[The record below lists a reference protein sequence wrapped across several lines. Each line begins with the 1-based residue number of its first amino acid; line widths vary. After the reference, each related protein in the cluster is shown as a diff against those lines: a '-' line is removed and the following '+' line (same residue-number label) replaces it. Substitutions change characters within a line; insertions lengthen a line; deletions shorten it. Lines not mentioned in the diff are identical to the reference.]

1 MHVHVRRE
9 LLVAI
14 VLLSCFAG
22 LFSTSID
29 IAHAT
34 TPRTLFQNQ
43 TIYLKSTSS
52 DLQGYRT
59 VSVVAPTSP
68 TNKTIRVSAS
78 SVGSYTVGA
87 WISSATLLFQN
98 PITVDLNY
106 NFQFLIYGNS
116 TRTANASF
124 YCSLGVYRNGVES
137 TIFNASTSDKLTEN
151 VTGYGWQY
159 ALKSSFTFLSGDR
172 LFFRLYLYV
181 SKTGVFDFYY
191 DSASCRSS
199 IVDPPVTRYFRGT
212 SQIQANN
219 FYATSYTVNVGTY
232 KSGTVGSLYTQDTTN
247 TLNVSSA
254 IVGINNVT
262 SIILIGN
269 FSDASA
275 TYSNNL
281 PFISVEYA
289 HFYNGS
295 GGSTKLQFWNYTSG
309 AYQTS
314 GEMYDFLSTPTTSTL
329 KYVYSSVGLTQFR
342 GGSSPTYEWKCN
354 ITTYSSIKTFHT
366 AIDYLKV
373 IPRWFNLSTQ
383 YTTSDTMGDWNAN
396 VPNWI
401 FSIRVWKVNS
411 DRTETEI
418 TSGLIANVT
427 ASTGYKNNT
436 WTPTKTSGIT
446 ALCIRIYALSALDF
460 TADPS
465 SDGGTALVFYTEDL
479 GSSNVL
485 EVNQWNVF
493 YHFTYYGAPFRILV
507 FDWGDTS
514 HNGRIENVLIDAG
527 AEWKLISTWT
537 MNLQT
542 RQWNLVSTWREDLSA
557 RKWNLIA
564 TWTENLVARSWNLIS
579 TWTTNLITRQWTS
592 ISTWSFDLK
601 GKGWSLISTW
611 TFGLN
616 TGATDEE
623 NFMTWLYFLSVLIL
637 ALFIIF
643 YTALKK

>member
-1 MHVHVRRE
+1 
-9 LLVAI
+9 
-14 VLLSCFAG
+14 
-22 LFSTSID
+22 
-29 IAHAT
+29 
-34 TPRTLFQNQ
+34 
-43 TIYLKSTSS
+43 
-52 DLQGYRT
+52 
-59 VSVVAPTSP
+59 
-68 TNKTIRVSAS
+68 
-78 SVGSYTVGA
+78 
-87 WISSATLLFQN
+87 
-98 PITVDLNY
+98 
-106 NFQFLIYGNS
+106 
-116 TRTANASF
+116 
-124 YCSLGVYRNGVES
+124 
-137 TIFNASTSDKLTEN
+137 
-151 VTGYGWQY
+151 
-159 ALKSSFTFLSGDR
+159 
-172 LFFRLYLYV
+172 
-181 SKTGVFDFYY
+181 
-191 DSASCRSS
+191 
-199 IVDPPVTRYFRGT
+199 
-212 SQIQANN
+212 
-219 FYATSYTVNVGTY
+219 
-232 KSGTVGSLYTQDTTN
+232 
-247 TLNVSSA
+247 
-254 IVGINNVT
+254 
-262 SIILIGN
+262 
-269 FSDASA
+269 
-275 TYSNNL
+275 
-281 PFISVEYA
+281 
-289 HFYNGS
+289 
-295 GGSTKLQFWNYTSG
+295 
-309 AYQTS
+309 
-314 GEMYDFLSTPTTSTL
+314 
-329 KYVYSSVGLTQFR
+329 
-342 GGSSPTYEWKCN
+342 
-354 ITTYSSIKTFHT
+354 
-366 AIDYLKV
+366 
-373 IPRWFNLSTQ
+373 
-383 YTTSDTMGDWNAN
+383 MGDWNAN

-623 NFMTWLYFLSVLIL
+623 NFLTFLFFLSILIL